1 MSYQDIHLILLA
13 LLASFLS
20 LIGIFGKSKYSL
32 GNVLW
37 YLFTIGMLLTA
48 LGLFMSFHLSR
59 ESIYNLAVFKQHYF
73 TAGFNRVYLVG
84 LSMLC
89 AIPIIAIGKIRFT
102 HKPENDS
109 LK

>member
-13 LLASFLS
+13 SLAILFS
-20 LIGIFGKSKYSL
+20 LIGVFGKSKYSL

-37 YLFTIGMLLTA
+37 YLFKIGISLTG
-48 LGLFMSFHLSR
+48 LGLFMSFHFSR
-59 ESIYNLAVFKQHYF
+59 ESLYDLVVFKQHYF
-73 TAGFNRVYLVG
+73 TAGFSRVYLVG